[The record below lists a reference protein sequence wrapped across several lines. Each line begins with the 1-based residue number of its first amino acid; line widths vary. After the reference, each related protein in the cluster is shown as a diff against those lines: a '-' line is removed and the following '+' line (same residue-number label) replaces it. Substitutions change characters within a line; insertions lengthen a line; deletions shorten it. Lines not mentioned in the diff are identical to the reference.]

1 MKRRAGLGI
10 LLLAFL
16 LAAGCATT
24 TVSRGMSPAQKRA
37 EIDRMAEATLA
48 RLFEVNPQAKV
59 LYDASRGWAVF
70 DNLKLSLFLS
80 GGGGA
85 GVAVDRPTG
94 RRIYMRMAT
103 AGLNIGLG
111 GQKYQIVFLFQDE
124 KTFNDFVEIGF
135 KAEAQANAVAGKA
148 GVNAATGFTNGMA
161 VYQLTE
167 AGLMLQADI
176 SGTRYWKW
184 AELNGP

>member
-1 MKRRAGLGI
+1 MASMALV
-10 LLLAFL
+10 LAA
-16 LAAGCATT
+16 LALAGCATT
-24 TVSRGMSPAQKRA
+24 TVTGGTTPAQKRA
-37 EIDRMAEATLA
+37 EIDRMARDTLD
-48 RLFEVNPQAKV
+48 RLFEQNPPART
-59 LYDASRGWAVF
+59 LYDKAYGWAVF

-85 GVAVDRPTG
+85 GVAVEKPTG

-103 AGLNIGLG
+103 AGVNIGLG
-111 GQKYQIVFLFQDE
+111 GQKYQVVFLFQDRH
-124 KTFNDFVEIGF
+124 TFENFVEIGL
-135 KAEAQANAVAGKA
+135 KAEAQANAVAGKT

-176 SGTRYWKW
+176 SGTRYWPW
-184 AELNGP
+184 DELNQHP